1 MDWMTDTRLRKAIV
15 RAWHE
20 EGLTYAQIAKRL
32 EVGEATVNRILRLHR
47 ETGSVAPRP
56 RGGGNR
62 SPLHDEMAALLK
74 RIVEEL
80 PDATIQELT
89 DALLKRADVET
100 SRSSVQR
107 AMQRLGFSRKK
118 RPSPRSSA
126 TRPSG
131 ARTAARSANGS

>member
-1 MDWMTDTRLRKAIV
+1 MEWMTDARLRKAIV

-20 EGLTYAQIAKRL
+20 EGLTYAQTAKRF

-89 DALLKRADVET
+89 DAFLKRADIQT

-126 TRPSG
+126 THLSG
-131 ARTAARSANGS
+131 ARTAVRSANGS

>member
-1 MDWMTDTRLRKAIV
+1 MEWMTDARLRKAIV

-20 EGLTYAQIAKRL
+20 EGLTYAQIAKRF

-89 DALLKRADVET
+89 DALLKRADIET

-126 TRPSG
+126 THLSG
-131 ARTAARSANGS
+131 ARTAVRSANGS